1 MRFFMLLCI
10 LLLAL
15 PVQAR
20 AQVVLDTG
28 HSPSRQGATSAG
40 GRGEFTFNQRLAG
53 AVAAKLTGVGVKVQ
67 RSEGELSLRQRTQ
80 GVQPQE
86 LFVSIHHD
94 SIQQAWIDTWQRE
107 RYAGFSV
114 FYSNKNP
121 QAQHSLLCA
130 RLVGRALAQ
139 AGQTPSLYH
148 ATPIPGENRPLVD
161 RDHGVHRYDDLVVLK
176 TSAAPAVLVEA
187 GVIANPNEEARLLDP
202 STVDVLARA
211 IAQGVLEC
219 LAYR

>member
-1 MRFFMLLCI
+1 MRCLIFLVALLLCWP
-10 LLLAL
+10 A
-15 PVQAR
+15 Q
-20 AQVVLDTG
+20 AQVILDTG
-28 HSPSRQGATSAG
+28 HSPGRQGATSAS
-40 GRGEFTFNQRLAG
+40 GRGEFTFNQRLVGEVARHLVALGVRVRHSDGEAG
-53 AVAAKLTGVGVKVQ
+53 
-67 RSEGELSLRQRTQ
+67 LRQRTQ
-80 GVQPQE
+80 GVLGQE

-94 SIQQAWIDTWQRE
+94 SIQQAWIDAGQRE

-114 FYSNKNP
+114 FYSDKN
-121 QAQHSLLCA
+121 AQSGHSLLCA

-139 AGQTPSLYH
+139 SGQTPSLYH

-176 TSAAPAVLVEA
+176 TAAAPAILIEA

-202 STVDVLARA
+202 NTVDLLARA
-211 IAQGVLEC
+211 ITTGVMEC